1 MRPYIRVL
9 VVLAFAAG
17 VTACDESLTSLA
29 GPTPNLEP
37 TFSSIQAN
45 VFESTDSAGRS
56 ACVNCHTNAGR
67 TPAANLNLLHDV
79 AYDQLVNRSSVEKAG
94 LLRVAPGNPDNSYL
108 IHKVDGRSGI
118 VGVRMPQNG
127 PPYLADGQIQI
138 MRRWIELGAARD

>member
-67 TPAANLNLLHDV
+67 NPAANLNLLHDV
-79 AYDQLVNRSSVEKAG
+79 AYDQLVNRSSVQRAG
-94 LLRVAPGNPDNSYL
+94 LLRVAPGDPDNSYL

-118 VGVRMPQNG
+118 APAGSAPR
-127 PPYLADGQIQI
+127 AS
-138 MRRWIELGAARD
+138 